1 MAVAVFTLIWH
12 AAQPSGKPHG
22 TVAVTGDWLR
32 HPASTGRPLLPRL
45 SPAQRLTDRI
55 KQQYRVRLILDNLPI
70 TTYDLEL
77 DPESG
82 EDGVDCVVGC
92 GWVRYWQQW
101 WGGVLRGD
109 GVLDADA
116 CAFMA
121 LPHPLPW
128 SAPLCCSAARL

>member
-1 MAVAVFTLIWH
+1 MFTLIWH

-82 EDGVDCVVGC
+82 A
-92 GWVRYWQQW
+92 W
-101 WGGVLRGD
+101 WGWWRGGVPGSDGAVVTSSPSAASHALAPARG
-109 GVLDADA
+109 GTDADV
-116 CAFMA
+116 
-121 LPHPLPW
+121 
-128 SAPLCCSAARL
+128 

>member
-1 MAVAVFTLIWH
+1 M
-12 AAQPSGKPHG
+12 P
-22 TVAVTGDWLR
+22 
-32 HPASTGRPLLPRL
+32 
-45 SPAQRLTDRI
+45 QRLTDRI

-92 GWVRYWQQW
+92 GWVRYGQQW